1 MSQTYDVSLNPE
13 KSIIIETEISGGT
26 TDYERLKNL
35 PSINGVELK
44 GDLSGE
50 DLGIVFP
57 DTSDFATKEDLE
69 TKADKSEIP
78 DVKEFATK
86 IELEQATINK
96 ADKSEIPTKVSAF
109 ENDAGYL
116 TEHQDISGLATKDEL
131 NDYALKTDIPTKT
144 SDLINDSDFITSEAV
159 KNTVKLLD
167 DEHKETLLLN
177 GTYDGKDV
185 EDGFVFTSPDGK
197 LVGFDKTL
205 NPGGDWYSVT
215 LPTTNPSSSGGPYD
229 GVCCGNGVFV
239 AVNQYLRSSNGKTY
253 SYVATSTNGKDWVEH
268 TNALDW
274 TPSTFTESRSYFK
287 VFFTETRA
295 DIRQGLFFMPHEGSG
310 NYLTTSFDG
319 KNWTEVPVTVETQYI
334 TDIVYFKNMFILS
347 SKSIGIM
354 IANDGY
360 INWTGV
366 SGVPA
371 GNYKLAVS
379 PNRVVA
385 IKSNEYANQFYYTD
399 DGVNWKSGTLLGNN
413 YYQDIA
419 YGKGKFVITTGT
431 TSYSRDTVLYSED
444 GVNWNTSTIPSSGG
458 WTNVIYDETTGLFI
472 AVDGMASSDAGAY
485 SEDGVNWTKFT
496 RPQGVINRYGLTS
509 GNGVVVA
516 VPTNP
521 SGSSDLTPRIFHANY
536 TPFYEYG
543 LTDLS
548 FNKAEVIAT
557 VQGKTTIS
565 ELTAQTT
572 LANNVIF
579 RAGEISSVELLIPE
593 TIEDDFICE
602 VDFTSGE
609 TATAFTM
616 VDTVKWTGDDITDGA
631 FVPVGNKRYNLI
643 FWYDGVGLNAVSR
656 GVE

>member
-57 DTSDFATKEDLE
+57 DTSNFATKEDLE

-96 ADKSEIPTKVSAF
+96 ADKSEIPDVSEFATKSDLENKADKSEIPTIPTKVSEF
-109 ENDAGYL
+109 ENDVGYL

-159 KNTVKLLD
+159 KNTTKMLD
-167 DEHKETLLLN
+167 DEHKNILLSN

-205 NPGGDWYSVT
+205 NPGGDWGTSSQTDQEYVETRGVYGNGAIIIPAGIYNTVNKSTDKGVT
-215 LPTTNPSSSGGPYD
+215 WTFHRNVNLPSYATTGSSNYFYNGKQFVGLNGGRLYTSTD
-229 GVCCGNGVFV
+229 GVSWSSTGTNLSQSAGVAFRNGRYVTRDGRSIKYSDDGLNWSTATADVSTDVSLSESDNGFMFIGGYTVVVSEDGENWTVYSKPSGNGRQCAGGNGTWVIV
-239 AVNQYLRSSNGKTY
+239 DSVPTSNSSNKVFYSKDNGATWNTTY
-253 SYVATSTNGKDWVEH
+253 
-268 TNALDW
+268 
-274 TPSTFTESRSYFK
+274 TPSQRIWS
-287 VFFTETRA
+287 
-295 DIRQGLFFMPHEGSG
+295 GLSWCGDRFFMVGYNSDV
-310 NYLTTSFDG
+310 YAYSFDG
-319 KNWTEVPVTVETQYI
+319 VTWIEGKMPAYAKWYTVTYADGTIVVTTKTQ
-334 TDIVYFKNMFILS
+334 
-347 SKSIGIM
+347 
-354 IANDGY
+354 
-360 INWTGV
+360 
-366 SGVPA
+366 
-371 GNYKLAVS
+371 
-379 PNRVVA
+379 
-385 IKSNEYANQFYYTD
+385 
-399 DGVNWKSGTLLGNN
+399 
-413 YYQDIA
+413 
-419 YGKGKFVITTGT
+419 
-431 TSYSRDTVLYSED
+431 
-444 GVNWNTSTIPSSGG
+444 
-458 WTNVIYDETTGLFI
+458 TNVAY
-472 AVDGMASSDAGAY
+472 AS
-485 SEDGVNWTKFT
+485 
-496 RPQGVINRYGLTS
+496 
-509 GNGVVVA
+509 
-516 VPTNP
+516 
-521 SGSSDLTPRIFHANY
+521 FH
-536 TPFYEYG
+536 PFYEYG

-572 LANNVIF
+572 LANNTIF
-579 RAGEISSVELLIPE
+579 RANETSSVELLIPE

-602 VDFTSGE
+602 VDFTSGS

-616 VDTVKWTGDDITDGA
+616 VDTVKWTGDDITDGS